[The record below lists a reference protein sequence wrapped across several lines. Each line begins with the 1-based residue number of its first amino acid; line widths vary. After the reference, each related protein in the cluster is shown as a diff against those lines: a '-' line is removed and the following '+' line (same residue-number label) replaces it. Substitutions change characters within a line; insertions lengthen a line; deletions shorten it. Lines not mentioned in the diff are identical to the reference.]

1 MKKAERNPRGRWL
14 LWFKRKLAKV
24 YPGLRGGLMCISNHK
39 RQFLI
44 YQDTEEGERLL
55 YLRVSKYRPFYS
67 YRNIKVLSIQVDYS
81 WTNYNFDYLKEK
93 NPTLAGEILKGDG
106 SKVPLTY
113 LYTDKGVCVMSKAA
127 KRNHIGLWLI
137 RELKLLR
144 KQHPYVT
151 IEHTAKNKLTISY
164 RSIGG
169 DLSKYAKELIRRIN
183 EKEIV
188 DELPHPEKELL

>member
-1 MKKAERNPRGRWL
+1 
-14 LWFKRKLAKV
+14 
-24 YPGLRGGLMCISNHK
+24 
-39 RQFLI
+39 
-44 YQDTEEGERLL
+44 
-55 YLRVSKYRPFYS
+55 
-67 YRNIKVLSIQVDYS
+67 
-81 WTNYNFDYLKEK
+81 
-93 NPTLAGEILKGDG
+93 
-106 SKVPLTY
+106 
-113 LYTDKGVCVMSKAA
+113 MSKAA

-151 IEHTAKNKLTISY
+151 IEHTAKDKLTISY